1 MDRFIQYSFKK
12 NFKMNHRE
20 VELFESCKIL
30 GDVFEALIGAVFIDG
45 GINEVLRVFQHLLAP
60 FLLHVAK
67 FSKKLSKEPKEDFLI
82 LSNLQKIAPEIK
94 VNGEPYFDES
104 QLVDL
109 SLGRQVMPIDETSG
123 ENKVKL
129 FRAEVLYNNN

>member
-1 MDRFIQYSFKK
+1 MSWQACGK
-12 NFKMNHRE
+12 
-20 VELFESCKIL
+20 C
-30 GDVFEALIGAVFIDG
+30 G
-45 GINEVLRVFQHLLAP
+45 
-60 FLLHVAK
+60 

-104 QLVDL
+104 QLADL
-109 SLGRQVMPIDETSG
+109 SLGRQVMPIDDTSG